1 MNTKRKKLFLITFAV
16 TLLVIIAVYLGF
28 TLHFKSRF
36 YFGSYINGINY
47 SNKTVSEVEDSI
59 SKDTADYVLQIK
71 GRDNLTDI
79 ISADDIDYAYVSD
92 GSIQKLKDAQNPF
105 KWIFSMFSKNSND
118 MQVTTTYD
126 EDKLDAKIQSLKFFQ
141 SENNV
146 APTDAHTEYKGNSYK
161 IVPET
166 LGSKVKR
173 NKLTKAVKSAI
184 QNGDK
189 KLSISKAGCY
199 TEPSVTSDSNKL
211 KELVNTLNK
220 YAKVKITYNFEYTTE
235 VVDSSYIRDW
245 MEPDDKLEVNFN
257 LEKVRSY
264 IDSIAKIYN
273 TYGKTRDF
281 VDHDGKVIEISGG
294 DYGWLINRADEVEH
308 LVSTIKEGKDATI
321 EPIYSQSA
329 RSRAKNDIGDSY
341 IEIDLS
347 KQHVWVYE
355 NGKLV
360 VDTDCVTGNSS
371 QGHDTPSGIFQI
383 TYKEKD
389 ATLVGENYSS
399 SVTYWMPFYYN
410 VGLHDATWR
419 NSFGGS
425 IYKNNGS
432 HGCVNLP
439 FSAAEKVFHH
449 IEKGTPVVVYNS

>member
-16 TLLVIIAVYLGF
+16 ALLVILTVYFGF
-28 TLHFKSRF
+28 TLHFKSHF

-59 SKDTADYVLQIK
+59 SEDVTNYVLQIK
-71 GRDNLTDI
+71 GRDDLSDI

-105 KWIFSMFSKNSND
+105 KWLFSMFSKNSND

-126 EDKLDAKIQSLKFFQ
+126 EEKLTAKIQSLKFFQ
-141 SENNV
+141 SENNI
-146 APTDAHTEYKGNSYK
+146 APTDAHAEYKEYSYE

-173 NKLTKAVKSAI
+173 NKFIKAIQSAI
-184 QNGDK
+184 ESGDK
-189 KLSISKAGCY
+189 KLSIEKADCY
-199 TEPSVTSDSNKL
+199 IAPSVTSDSDKL
-211 KELVNTLNK
+211 KELVDTLNK
-220 YAKVKITYNFEYTTE
+220 YAKVKITYDFDYTTE
-235 VVDSSYIRDW
+235 EVDSSYIRDW
-245 MEPDDKLEVNFN
+245 METDSNLSVSFN

-264 IDSIAKIYN
+264 INSIAKIYN

-281 VDHDGKVIEISGG
+281 VDHDGKVIEVNGG

-329 RSRAKNDIGDSY
+329 KSRAKNDIGDSY
-341 IEIDLS
+341 VEIDLTS
-347 KQHVWVYE
+347 QHVWVYE
-355 NGKLV
+355 NGKLC

-383 TYKEKD
+383 TYKEKN

-399 SVTYWMPFYYN
+399 NVTYWMPFYYN

-419 NSFGGS
+419 SSFGGN
-425 IYKNNGS
+425 IYKTSGS

-439 FSAAEKVFHH
+439 YSAAKKIYQY